1 MKSFADIDRSEVCI
15 DTISAIKEN
24 RGAYGLLILILV
36 ASAALRFYGIGW
48 GTDPETGRF
57 HAFHPDE
64 RTVVESAGLVGVEV
78 TRAVTAYAKGPAYV
92 LWTLANGAG
101 FVVGIQPFVKDD
113 NRSMKF
119 THLMGRG
126 ISAALGVLTVW
137 VVFAIGRH
145 LAGIWTGVLGAAFLA
160 FCAGHIQQC
169 HFYTVDVSLAFW
181 TTLGVYLILKL
192 PSDRTRPYL
201 VCGLVCGTAA
211 GTRLMAGMLCLPFLL
226 AHVWPAQAPLETGVD
241 QRGKRKRRPHWM
253 AAGVLFVRDRLKR
266 AFTPRTLCCAAVVVA
281 VAVACEPLL
290 LKPGEFF
297 SSKDMRNFL
306 PSLKIAKGETVRI
319 WALYDYA
326 TTPYLFFITHL
337 FRYALGTPLEI
348 AALCGIALALWKR
361 QRGWWVL
368 LAWLGPYFYMVGG
381 LHTKPLRYTVP
392 MQPIMAVM
400 GAWACME
407 AAVWMRRHWNQVW
420 VYSLPVALVV
430 IPTAAY
436 GIATARVYRS
446 SSRFEAAGWIE
457 RNIPKGAGVLTERGG
472 YPTSWMAPRDL
483 YKRKL
488 DEAAWFLS
496 ADGNLAYEAHVEFIE
511 NRLAGVDWIVV
522 IEENRTIPFR
532 NVPQRFPVAHTYYRR
547 LAEQALGFERAAQF
561 KISPEILGFTYSE
574 ADAEPTVTGF
584 DHPRVVVYRRTG
596 ANVQE
601 LLDRWK
607 ADIRT
612 DPALPDK
619 YVIDGVDAFRR
630 KDWKEAERAF
640 ERSLRAKPEFA
651 LGRLL
656 LREVYLAQG
665 RLADAKK
672 ELRRLADS
680 GLSAGAY
687 VGMVRVG
694 LVARGAMYLNKYL
707 ELSKVKQSDD
717 PVLQQYGWLIHK
729 INAER
734 RAGRDKPVKTPESK
748 APKSN

>member
-1 MKSFADIDRSEVCI
+1 MS
-15 DTISAIKEN
+15 TLHEN
-24 RGAYGLLILILV
+24 RSAYALLILILA
-36 ASAALRFYGIGW
+36 ASAVLRFYGIGW
-48 GTDPETGRF
+48 GTHPETGRF

-92 LWTLANGAG
+92 LWVLAKGAG
-101 FVVGIQPFVKDD
+101 FAVGTEPFVKDE
-113 NRSMKF
+113 NRSMRF
-119 THLMGRG
+119 THMMGRG
-126 ISAALGVLTVW
+126 ISATLGVLTVW

-145 LAGIWTGVLGAAFLA
+145 LAGIWTGVLGATFLA
-160 FCAGHIQQC
+160 FCAGHVQQC

-181 TTLGVYLILKL
+181 TTLGIYVILKL
-192 PSDRTRPYL
+192 PSDRTRLYL
-201 VCGLVCGTAA
+201 VCGLVCGMAA

-226 AHVWPAQAPLETGVD
+226 AHVWPGHTRLETGKD
-241 QRGKRKRRPHWM
+241 QRRKRKRGPHWM
-253 AAGVLFVRDRLKR
+253 TAGALLVRDRLKL
-266 AFTPRTLCCAAVVVA
+266 AFTPRTLLCAAVVIA

-326 TTPYLFFITHL
+326 TTSYLFFITHL

-348 AALCGIALALWKR
+348 AALCGVALALWKR

-368 LAWLGPYFYMVGG
+368 LAWLAPYFYMVGG
-381 LHTKPLRYTVP
+381 LHTKPLRYTTP
-392 MQPIMAVM
+392 MQPLMAVM

-407 AAVWMRRHWNQVW
+407 AAGWMRARLNRAW
-420 VYSLPVALVV
+420 VYALPVALVV
-430 IPTAAY
+430 IPTVAY
-436 GIATARVYRS
+436 GIATAGVYRS
-446 SSRFEAAGWIE
+446 RSRFEAAGWIE
-457 RNIPKGAGVLTERGG
+457 RNIPEGAGVLTERGG
-472 YPTSWMAPRDL
+472 YPTSWMAPADR

-496 ADGNLAYEAHVEFIE
+496 ADGNLPYEAHVEFIQ
-511 NRLAGVDWIVV
+511 NRLAGVDWIVL
-522 IEENRTIPFR
+522 IEENRMLPFMKVR
-532 NVPQRFPVAHTYYRR
+532 QRFPIAHTYYRR
-547 LAEQALGFERAAQF
+547 LAEESLGFERVAQF
-561 KISPEILGFTYSE
+561 KIAPEILGFTYSE

-584 DHPRVVVYRRTG
+584 DHPLVAVYRRSG
-596 ANVQE
+596 ANVE
-601 LLDRWK
+601 DLLERWK

-619 YVIDGVDAFRR
+619 YVIDGVDAYRR

-640 ERSLRAKPEFA
+640 KRSLRVKPEFA

-665 RLADAKK
+665 RRADAKR
-672 ELRRLADS
+672 ELRRIAES

-717 PVLQQYGWLIHK
+717 PVLQQYGWLIRR
-729 INAER
+729 INAEQS
-734 RAGRDKPVKTPESK
+734 AGRDEPVQASESKTPT
-748 APKSN
+748 AN